1 MTVEKLE
8 ELISIKKTKD
18 EIWEIIQDCETD
30 CWIEIKTPHH
40 TAFVRGDDFRK
51 SFTKLMRNTYED
63 CCKKIEN
70 A

>member
-8 ELISIKKTKD
+8 ELISVNKTKND
-18 EIWEIIQDCETD
+18 IWEIIQDCEKD
-30 CWIEIKTPHH
+30 CWIEIKTPNHA
-40 TAFVRGDDFRK
+40 TFVRGRDFRK
-51 SFTKLMRNTYED
+51 SFVKLLRDTYED